1 MPPSRSTTTRMT
13 LRRPA
18 AVTATSSRSKPAAA
32 TTGSSAERTPSRET
46 AATAHLPLLCCRRS
60 GSLTVVA
67 SRINDRLAAVTDHEA
82 LVSRRAVLAMGTRAV
97 LAMGT
102 RAVLATGIGAG
113 VTVLAGCTS
122 SHPKPA
128 VDPDEA
134 ALDAARAGE
143 RTLLAAYADG
153 TDGHTVHLA
162 HLRALGATLTT
173 PTPGAVVPA

>member
-1 MPPSRSTTTRMT
+1 
-13 LRRPA
+13 
-18 AVTATSSRSKPAAA
+18 
-32 TTGSSAERTPSRET
+32 
-46 AATAHLPLLCCRRS
+46 
-60 GSLTVVA
+60 
-67 SRINDRLAAVTDHEA
+67 
-82 LVSRRAVLAMGTRAV
+82 
-97 LAMGT
+97 MGT

-113 VTVLAGCTS
+113 VTVLAGCTG

-128 VDPDEA
+128 VDPDQA

-173 PTPGAVVPA
+173 PTPGAVVPAGGVRPEEATVQPLMAAARNARRGNTAALLASIAASHAVLAGVRPA